1 MAEKAKDASEK
12 PKDATETPK
21 DAAEKAKDAAE
32 KAKDGEK
39 KEAEVDKDYVIFHF
53 PGVEQLDGTSSGCE
67 TLKIP
72 RESAIGLVKKV
83 RPAVARLVER
93 CPCNDPAPEP
103 PEAVVPCVDCMAEL
117 KEEARRL
124 STQAMVQTPVSNMSL
139 QQPCPFKPQSLT
151 MMQNCPIPPH
161 APPMPDT
168 ITKQLS
174 FIRITCGKCG
184 AEQITDPAK
193 GLPAKGAPAK
203 APDGAPAP
211 KAAAGAAASTS
222 GPCTGGTVNLAIPA
236 SNSHIQFTCKCLEQ
250 QQPTAAA
257 GAPATSAPHA
267 PNCCYGRGY
276 PAPPRQNHHERARDR
291 LLSEE
296 RRLTQRYELED
307 CALGRMSRAGRE
319 SYQELD
325 ESRVVGRRARG
336 GIEEDDEEEDDR
348 YALRRT
354 SSGSVEVI
362 GNDNYRVR
370 VSVAGANPRSKRSV
384 GR

>member
-1 MAEKAKDASEK
+1 MADKPKDAAKDASEK
-12 PKDATETPK
+12 PKEGAS
-21 DAAEKAKDAAE
+21 
-32 KAKDGEK
+32 
-39 KEAEVDKDYVIFHF
+39 EVDKDYVIFHF

-93 CPCNDPAPEP
+93 CPCNDPDPEP
-103 PEAVVPCVDCMAEL
+103 AEAMVPCVDCMAEL
-117 KEEARRL
+117 KEEARRI
-124 STQAMVQTPVSNMSL
+124 STQAMVQTPISNVSL

-174 FIRITCGKCG
+174 FIRISCGKCG
-184 AEQITDPAK
+184 AEQITDPARK
-193 GLPAKGAPAK
+193 SSKSGPA
-203 APDGAPAP
+203 DP
-211 KAAAGAAASTS
+211 KAAAAAGTSASTS
-222 GPCTGGTVNLAIPA
+222 GPCAGGTVNLAIP
-236 SNSHIQFTCKCLEQ
+236 STNSHIQFTCNCLEKQ
-250 QQPTAAA
+250 QQQQAAA
-257 GAPATSAPHA
+257 GAPAPSSGPHA
-267 PNCCYGRGY
+267 PACCYGRGY
-276 PAPPRQNHHERARDR
+276 PAPRPQSHHERARDR

-296 RRLTQRYELED
+296 RHLTQEYELED
-307 CALGRMSRAGRE
+307 CAVGRMSRVGSNRE
-319 SYQELD
+319 SYRELD
-325 ESRVVGRRARG
+325 ERRVYGRGARG
-336 GIEEDDEEEDDR
+336 RGIDEDDDEDDDGR
-348 YALRRT
+348 YAVRRT

-370 VSVAGANPRSKRSV
+370 VSLGGGNRSKRSV

>member
-1 MAEKAKDASEK
+1 MAEKPKEETPKDSEK
-12 PKDATETPK
+12 PKEDDKSKLSGTDKP
-21 DAAEKAKDAAE
+21 
-32 KAKDGEK
+32 KDGEK
-39 KEAEVDKDYVIFHF
+39 KEGEVDKDYVIFHF

-124 STQAMVQTPVSNMSL
+124 STQAMVQTPISNMSL
-139 QQPCPFKPQSLT
+139 QQPCPYKPQSLT

-161 APPMPDT
+161 APPLPDT

-174 FIRITCGKCG
+174 FIRISCGKCG
-184 AEQITDPAK
+184 ADQITDPAK
-193 GLPAKGAPAK
+193 EV
-203 APDGAPAP
+203 P
-211 KAAAGAAASTS
+211 KAAGAAAAAPKAPAAGTASTS

-236 SNSHIQFTCKCLEQ
+236 TNSHIQFTCKCLEQ
-250 QQPTAAA
+250 QQQAA
-257 GAPATSAPHA
+257 GAPQPAALPHA
-267 PNCCYGRGY
+267 ANCCYGLGY
-276 PAPPRQNHHERARDR
+276 PPPAGSSPRQGHHERARDR

-296 RRLTQRYELED
+296 RRLTQRYERED
-307 CALGRMSRAGRE
+307 CAVGRMSRVGSGRE
-319 SYQELD
+319 SYQEL
-325 ESRVVGRRARG
+325 EERRVYGPGARQGRL
-336 GIEEDDEEEDDR
+336 EDDERDDDR

-362 GNDNYRVR
+362 GNDNYKVR
-370 VSVAGANPRSKRSV
+370 VSLGGGGGGGRSRRSL